1 LGLNAR
7 GIALNPDHKRGA
19 VSTTSQNSRR
29 LPRLIALAALVA
41 IAAGGGAFVFSKR
54 NDAVRVPSDVSA
66 QERRQAGSYKP
77 TDADWATVSVEE
89 VKQREFRAENITE
102 GKIAIDEDRST
113 PVFSPYAGRVTKLLA
128 KPGDTVK
135 RGQPMLVVETTDAV
149 QGLNDF
155 MSAIAVVNKARSQLK
170 LAETVEKRNTDLY
183 AGRATPLKDLQQAQ
197 ADLLAA
203 QNDMRSA
210 ETALDAARN
219 RLKLLGRS
227 DEQIS
232 AFQETGKITSETSLV
247 APLDGTVVQ
256 RKVGPGQYITSSAP
270 DPVFVLGDLS
280 TVWLIA
286 YVRETDALKVEQGQ
300 DLNFTVLGY
309 PERVFKAKI
318 AYVAASLDPATHRLM
333 VRASVDNA
341 DGALK
346 PEMFANVT
354 IFTSTD
360 KRGVAAP
367 REALIYNGS
376 LISLWVVHPDKSIE
390 KRQVKTGDISGGFIQ
405 VLEGLSPGERVITRG
420 TLFIDRAATGS

>member
-1 LGLNAR
+1 
-7 GIALNPDHKRGA
+7 

-170 LAETVEKRNTDLY
+170 LAETVEKRNIDLY

-232 AFQETGKITSETSLV
+232 AFQETGKINSETSLV

>member
-1 LGLNAR
+1 M
-7 GIALNPDHKRGA
+7 
-19 VSTTSQNSRR
+19 STTSNKSGRVA
-29 LPRLIALAALVA
+29 ALAALVA
-41 IAAGGGAFVFSKR
+41 VAAGAGVYVLKTSRGT
-54 NDAVRVPSDVSA
+54 AVLAPSDISS
-66 QERRQAGSYKP
+66 QERRQAGSYRP
-77 TDADWATVSVEE
+77 SESDWATVNVEQ
-89 VKQREFRAENITE
+89 VVQREFRAENITE

-113 PVFSPYAGRVTKLLA
+113 PIFSPYAGRVTKLLA
-128 KPGDTVK
+128 KPGDSVK

-155 MSAIAVVNKARSQLK
+155 MSAVAAINKARSQLK

-183 AGRATPLKDLQQAQ
+183 AGKATPLKDLQQAQ
-197 ADLLAA
+197 ADLVSA

-210 ETALDAARN
+210 ATALDAARN
-219 RLKLLGRS
+219 RLRLLGRS

-232 AFQETGKITSETSLV
+232 AFQETGKISSETSLV

-256 RKVGPGQYITSSAP
+256 RKVGPGQYIASSAP

-280 TVWLIA
+280 SVWLVA
-286 YVRETDALKVEQGQ
+286 YVRETDALKVAQGQ

-309 PERVFKAKI
+309 PDRVFTAKI
-318 AYVAASLDPATHRLM
+318 NYVSASLDPATHRLM

-341 DGALK
+341 DGVLK

-354 IFTSTD
+354 IFTSSD
-360 KRGVAAP
+360 NRGVAAP

-376 LISLWVVHPDKSIE
+376 LVSVWVVHPDKSID
-390 KRQVKTGDISGGFIQ
+390 KRQVKTGDISGGLIQ
-405 VLEGLSPGERVITRG
+405 VVEGLSPGERVITKG

>member
-1 LGLNAR
+1 M
-7 GIALNPDHKRGA
+7 
-19 VSTTSQNSRR
+19 
-29 LPRLIALAALVA
+29 
-41 IAAGGGAFVFSKR
+41 FSKR

-232 AFQETGKITSETSLV
+232 AFQETGKINSETSLV

>member
-1 LGLNAR
+1 M
-7 GIALNPDHKRGA
+7 
-19 VSTTSQNSRR
+19 STTSNKSGRVA
-29 LPRLIALAALVA
+29 ALAALVA
-41 IAAGGGAFVFSKR
+41 VAAGAGVYVLKTSRGT
-54 NDAVRVPSDVSA
+54 AVLAPSDISS
-66 QERRQAGSYKP
+66 QERRQAGSYRP
-77 TDADWATVSVEE
+77 SESDWATVNVEQ
-89 VKQREFRAENITE
+89 VVQREFRAENITE

-113 PVFSPYAGRVTKLLA
+113 PIFSPYAGRVTKLLA
-128 KPGDTVK
+128 KPGDSVK

-155 MSAIAVVNKARSQLK
+155 MSAVAAINKARSQLK

-183 AGRATPLKDLQQAQ
+183 AGKATPLKDLQQAQ
-197 ADLLAA
+197 ADLVSA

-210 ETALDAARN
+210 ATALDAARN
-219 RLKLLGRS
+219 RLRLLGRS

-232 AFQETGKITSETSLV
+232 AFQETGKISSETSLV

-256 RKVGPGQYITSSAP
+256 RKVGPGQYIASSAP

-280 TVWLIA
+280 SVWLVA
-286 YVRETDALKVEQGQ
+286 YVRETDALKVAQGQ

-309 PERVFKAKI
+309 PDRVFTAKI
-318 AYVAASLDPATHRLM
+318 NYVSASLDPATHRLM

-341 DGALK
+341 DGVLK

-354 IFTSTD
+354 IFTSSD
-360 KRGVAAP
+360 NRGVAAP

-376 LISLWVVHPDKSIE
+376 LVSVWVVHPDKSIE
-390 KRQVKTGDISGGFIQ
+390 KRQVKTGDISGGLIQ
-405 VLEGLSPGERVITRG
+405 VVEGLSPGERVITKG

>member
-1 LGLNAR
+1 M
-7 GIALNPDHKRGA
+7 
-19 VSTTSQNSRR
+19 
-29 LPRLIALAALVA
+29 LA
-41 IAAGGGAFVFSKR
+41 
-54 NDAVRVPSDVSA
+54 PSDISS
-66 QERRQAGSYKP
+66 QERRQAGSYRP
-77 TDADWATVSVEE
+77 SESDWATVNVEQ
-89 VKQREFRAENITE
+89 VVQREFRAENITE

-113 PVFSPYAGRVTKLLA
+113 PIFSPYAGRVTKLLA
-128 KPGDTVK
+128 KPGDSVK

-155 MSAIAVVNKARSQLK
+155 MSAVAAINKARSQLK

-183 AGRATPLKDLQQAQ
+183 AGKATPLKDLQQAQ
-197 ADLLAA
+197 ADLVSA

-210 ETALDAARN
+210 ATALDAARN
-219 RLKLLGRS
+219 RLRLLGRS

-232 AFQETGKITSETSLV
+232 AFQETGKISSETSLV

-256 RKVGPGQYITSSAP
+256 RKVGPGQYIASSAP

-280 TVWLIA
+280 SVWLVA
-286 YVRETDALKVEQGQ
+286 YVRETDALKVAQGQ

-309 PERVFKAKI
+309 PDRVFTAKI
-318 AYVAASLDPATHRLM
+318 NYVSASLDPATHRLM

-341 DGALK
+341 DGVLK

-354 IFTSTD
+354 IFTSSD
-360 KRGVAAP
+360 NRGVAAP

-376 LISLWVVHPDKSIE
+376 LVSVWVVHPDKSIE
-390 KRQVKTGDISGGFIQ
+390 KRQVKTGDISGGLIQ
-405 VLEGLSPGERVITRG
+405 VVEGLSPGERVITKG